1 MELISAWPCWE
12 IMKCGGR
19 EECPA
24 GQNPLVPCWEIIREL
39 DDYRTAFEICHDC
52 IVYLVKQKNTVL
64 SAEELQAI
72 LENKGICVLAAKYSQ
87 AAVA

>member
-19 EECPA
+19 DECPA
-24 GQNPLVPCWEIIREL
+24 RQNPLVPCWEIIREL
-39 DDYRTAFEICHDC
+39 DDYRKAFAVCHDC
-52 IVYLVKQKNTVL
+52 IVYLVKRGETTF
-64 SAEELQAI
+64 SEAELAAI
-72 LENKGICVLAAKYSQ
+72 LENKGICVLAAKYAQ